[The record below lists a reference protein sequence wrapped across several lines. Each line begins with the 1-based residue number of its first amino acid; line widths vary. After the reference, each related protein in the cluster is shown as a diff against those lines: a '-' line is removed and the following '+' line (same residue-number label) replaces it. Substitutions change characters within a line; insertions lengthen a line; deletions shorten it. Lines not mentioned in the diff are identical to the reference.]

1 MTVEVMYSVSLWLWL
16 LDELDKT
23 AVVVLNRLEVVVDTG
38 DELVSLLEDEK
49 PVDELVERNMEV
61 EVLVVDDV
69 GVEEAEL
76 EVAEELYVVEELVAG
91 ELDDE

>member
-1 MTVEVMYSVSLWLWL
+1 MDSVRLWLWL
-16 LDELDKT
+16 LDDLDKT
-23 AVVVLNRLEVVVDTG
+23 AVVVLNSLEVEVDTG
-38 DELVSLLEDEK
+38 DELVSVLEDEK

-61 EVLVVDDV
+61 EVLVVDDA

-76 EVAEELYVVEELVAG
+76 EVAEELYVVEELVAA

>member
-1 MTVEVMYSVSLWLWL
+1 
-16 LDELDKT
+16 LDKT
-23 AVVVLNRLEVVVDTG
+23 AVVVLNSLEGEVDTG
-38 DELVSLLEDEK
+38 DELVSVLEGGK

-61 EVLVVDDV
+61 EVLVVDDA

>member
-1 MTVEVMYSVSLWLWL
+1 MYSVRLWLWL
-16 LDELDKT
+16 LDDLDKT
-23 AVVVLNRLEVVVDTG
+23 AVVVLNSLEVEVDTG
-38 DELVSLLEDEK
+38 DELVSVLEDEK

-61 EVLVVDDV
+61 EVLVVDDA

-76 EVAEELYVVEELVAG
+76 EVAEELYVVEELVAA